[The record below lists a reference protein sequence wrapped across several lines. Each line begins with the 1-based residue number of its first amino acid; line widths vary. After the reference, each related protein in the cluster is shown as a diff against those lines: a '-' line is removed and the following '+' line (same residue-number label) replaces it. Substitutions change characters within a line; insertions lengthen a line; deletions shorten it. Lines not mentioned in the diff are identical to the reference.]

1 MPQEIAPKLR
11 IKTLTSKEIH
21 DFSLN
26 MVQTNDKFAFACSRP
41 DDANDSISKS
51 LSQLDHSTD
60 N

>member
-1 MPQEIAPKLR
+1 MSQEIAPKLR

-41 DDANDSISKS
+41 DDANDSIPKS